1 METMN
6 IIIEEPHKV
15 VTYYRGVYEDDN
27 GEEYVFT
34 LVKEDTDEMG
44 GWTGVEVRWRNDEPD
59 NQEEV
64 ESQIEK
70 QLIRE

>member
-6 IIIEEPHKV
+6 ITIEEPHKV